1 MRLVSVALL
10 LTTAFALPGCNKRLG
25 DVPAALPAASAA
37 QDTSATARLREE
49 GDGLLALHR
58 QIVVLMDGEA
68 TLPAAQRREVQALG
82 QQLFHELLQRQQ
94 RLADLA
100 LRPESLEA
108 TAALLTRIESEPGW
122 FDADR
127 LAFKE
132 VLGQLATGLK
142 NAQTLDGIKLARR
155 AQEDL
160 DTLAEVEKAYEQ
172 ELKEVFGGFAKRGIE
187 LKRERWTDY
196 VAKLKALYT
205 REAAEDFLQLL
216 LVGLLHLGQRVQV
229 LLGAT

>member
-1 MRLVSVALL
+1 MRHAPTALL
-10 LTTAFALPGCNKRLG
+10 LTTALLALPGCNRLKE
-25 DVPAALPAASAA
+25 VPAALPAASAP
-37 QDTSATARLREE
+37 QDTSATAKLREE

-58 QIVVLMDGEA
+58 QIVVLMDGEGCVA
-68 TLPAAQRREVQALG
+68 GQRSAARLQALG
-82 QQLFHELLQRQQ
+82 QQLFHELLERQQ

-100 LRPESLEA
+100 LKPDALEA
-108 TAALLTRIESEPGW
+108 TAALLTRIEAEQGW

-172 ELKEVFGGFAKRGIE
+172 ELKEAFGGLPNAVSSSSVSAGRTTSPSC
-187 LKRERWTDY
+187 RRCTR
-196 VAKLKALYT
+196 AL
-205 REAAEDFLQLL
+205 RC
-216 LVGLLHLGQRVQV
+216 
-229 LLGAT
+229 